1 MVVIRLTRRGANK
14 RPFYHIVAADS
25 RRSVSKVHIQKLGYY
40 NPLATG
46 AETRIDLDYER
57 YQYWEKQGAQPS
69 DRVKSLI
76 KDFVQGK
83 TGANR
88 PTSKEVADKHRSAS
102 KIHAAKKA
110 KAQAEAAPVE
120 AAAEEAKPEESS
132 GE

>member
-1 MVVIRLTRRGANK
+1 MVVIRLSRRGANK

-69 DRVKSLI
+69 DRVKSII
-76 KDFVQGK
+76 KDFVKGN
-83 TGANR
+83 TGAVQPSR
-88 PTSKEVADKHRSAS
+88 KEVAEKHRNTNKA
-102 KIHAAKKA
+102 HAAKKA
-110 KAQAEAAPVE
+110 KAAAEAPVE
-120 AAAEEAKPEESS
+120 AASEEAKPEESAS
-132 GE
+132 E